1 MGEINMSDNTL
12 ENPRDFVLA
21 GKAIFTVQN
30 EKTGNRFTYKVKQ
43 AQDDGAPK
51 KVWFV
56 SVLNGPDNGS
66 NYAYIGT
73 IFGNDFRHTKKSTVT
88 PEAQSFKVF
97 AWMIKHNLTLP
108 EFVKLHHEGFC
119 CRCGRRLTVPESI
132 KSGMGPE
139 CAKRV

>member
-1 MGEINMSDNTL
+1 MNNQI
-12 ENPRDFVLA
+12 ENPEDFVLA

-30 EKTGNRFTYKVKQ
+30 ENTGNRFTYKVKQ
-43 AQDDGAPK
+43 AEADK

-73 IFGNDFRHTKKSTVT
+73 IFGNDFHVPTLDFRLTKKSTVKAD
-88 PEAQSFKVF
+88 AQSFRVF
-97 AWMIKHNLTLP
+97 AWMLKNKSVLP

-119 CRCGRRLTVPESI
+119 GRCGRRLTVPESI
-132 KSGMGPE
+132 KNGLGPE